1 MKESMSMRPNEGF
14 VGTVTGQGPNSIV
27 TPEAVALTIDT
38 AGFGSRLGAWLL
50 DALILGA
57 VAGSLGLLGLGGD
70 LGGVVLAAI
79 MLAVWWGYFPFFEEV
94 MGGRTP
100 GKRAL
105 GLRVVH
111 TDGQPAGLGAVL
123 LRNLIRPLDMAGLG
137 LLMLVTRR
145 HQRLGD
151 LAAGTMVIRQGRVYQ
166 PAPVQLYYPPDPSL
180 PPLDTTLL
188 TE

>member
-50 DALILGA
+50 DALILGGILTALGILSA

-105 GLRVVH
+105 GLRVVQ

-123 LRNLIRPLDMAGLG
+123 L
-137 LLMLVTRR
+137 
-145 HQRLGD
+145 
-151 LAAGTMVIRQGRVYQ
+151 
-166 PAPVQLYYPPDPSL
+166 
-180 PPLDTTLL
+180 
-188 TE
+188 